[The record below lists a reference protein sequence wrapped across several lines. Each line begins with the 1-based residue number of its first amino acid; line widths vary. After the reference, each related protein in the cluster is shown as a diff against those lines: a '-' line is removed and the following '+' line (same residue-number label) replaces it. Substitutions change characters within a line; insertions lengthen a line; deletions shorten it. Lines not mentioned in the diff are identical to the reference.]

1 MGIAVTLIQ
10 FEMLEVE
17 PSEFLIRYQSNRE
30 TGYKALF
37 SSKVSNMVNDFIGKP
52 WAFFT
57 YLLLLC
63 QYRFPLSAYV

>member
-30 TGYKALF
+30 TSYKALF

-52 WAFFT
+52 
-57 YLLLLC
+57 
-63 QYRFPLSAYV
+63 

>member
-52 WAFFT
+52 
-57 YLLLLC
+57 
-63 QYRFPLSAYV
+63 